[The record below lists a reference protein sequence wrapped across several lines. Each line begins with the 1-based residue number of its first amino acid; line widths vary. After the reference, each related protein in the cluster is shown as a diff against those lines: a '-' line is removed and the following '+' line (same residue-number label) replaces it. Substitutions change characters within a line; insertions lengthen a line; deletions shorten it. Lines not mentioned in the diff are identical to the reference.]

1 MSMSWSERRSTRG
14 SVTNSDQN
22 VGEGEEAGE
31 NLQRRYIAFVI
42 QFFPL
47 ALCSKETLLIP
58 WDMGNLMDK
67 RASQQV
73 SGRAK

>member
-31 NLQRRYIAFVI
+31 NLQRRFMAFCNSV
-42 QFFPL
+42 FPI
-47 ALCSKETLLIP
+47 S
-58 WDMGNLMDK
+58 
-67 RASQQV
+67 SVQ
-73 SGRAK
+73 